1 MNSLFRF
8 VARVF
13 YTFLDVS
20 GILLGV
26 FLVIL
31 GLWSGGGKPMP
42 EWLRWIVF
50 ALGVCAF
57 LIHITHFIVSK
68 KRGSDYFYTTRKQSG
83 AAR

>member
-26 FLVIL
+26 FLMTL
-31 GLWSGGGKPMP
+31 GFWSARGNPIPHWVG
-42 EWLRWIVF
+42 WIVF
-50 ALGVCAF
+50 ALGICAF
-57 LIHITHFIVSK
+57 LIHLTHFVISK
-68 KRGSDYFYTTRKQSG
+68 KRGSDYFYTTRRQP
-83 AAR
+83 R